1 MPSCKSVARDGEVA
15 IHKEDC
21 KKKTYCLPLQIFAS
35 EVSVLS
41 PFLSWDVV
49 SAEIDKWQMA
59 VRPFP
64 TKAWESKTKSGEA
77 VNA

>member
-41 PFLSWDVV
+41 LFLSWDVV
-49 SAEIDKWQMA
+49 SAEIDK
-59 VRPFP
+59 
-64 TKAWESKTKSGEA
+64 
-77 VNA
+77 